1 MQYINDI
8 DVFFVQNQEFSQDIH
23 LKSYFCTFVLTS
35 KRIVKPQKNMLIP
48 NEFDEIRPYYDE
60 EVPETMTR
68 LLADPVFARV
78 LQRLFVDDTKIQEIR
93 ESMLQTRNVESF
105 QWRFMVPFLENIIM
119 SSTQGITVEGLEH
132 LEKDRSYL
140 FISNHRDIVLDS
152 ALLNI
157 QMYKFGYNTTE
168 IAMGSNL
175 LIYQWIEDLSR
186 VNRSFIVKR
195 NIPVR
200 QMIESSKLLSAY
212 IRKTVTNNGNS
223 IWISQRE
230 GRSKDGLD
238 LTSPALLKML
248 NMSNK
253 RKFVRGFQELSIVP
267 MAISYE
273 IEPCGNEKVAELLKR
288 QSDPDFQK
296 SERDDLLSMV
306 SGLKSQKGR
315 IQIQFGK
322 PISRGSLKSLSK
334 EGNINDRLKR
344 LADYIDAQVYTNYKL
359 FPNNYIAYD
368 LYYNCNKYIDQ
379 YTLEEQKLF
388 IELTHQRLKLVNEDR
403 EEAMELWL
411 KMYSTPVYSFEH
423 SSNPLSCEV

>member
-1 MQYINDI
+1 
-8 DVFFVQNQEFSQDIH
+8 
-23 LKSYFCTFVLTS
+23 
-35 KRIVKPQKNMLIP
+35 MLVS
-48 NEFDEIRPYYDE
+48 NEFDEIRPYNNE
-60 EVPETMTR
+60 EVPEIMTR
-68 LLADPVFARV
+68 LLNDSVFARV
-78 LQRLFVDDTKIQEIR
+78 LLRLFIDDAKVQEIR
-93 ESMLQTRNVESF
+93 EAMLQTRDVESF
-105 QWRFMVPFLENIIM
+105 QKRFMVPFLENIIDT
-119 SSTQGITVEGLEH
+119 STRGVTVGGLEH
-132 LEKDRSYL
+132 LNKDQSYL

-152 ALLNI
+152 ALLNVE
-157 QMYKFGYNTTE
+157 MYKFGYNSTA

-200 QMIESSKLLSAY
+200 QMIESSQLLSAY
-212 IRKTVTNNGNS
+212 IRQTLTNNGNS
-223 IWISQRE
+223 IWIAQRE

-238 LTSPALLKML
+238 QTSSALLKML

-296 SERDDLLSMV
+296 SERDDLLSMA
-306 SGLKSQKGR
+306 SGLKNQKGR
-315 IQIQFGK
+315 IQIQFSA
-322 PISRGSLKSLSK
+322 PINKAALKGLSK

-344 LADYIDAQVYTNYKL
+344 LADYIDKQIYTNYKL
-359 FPNNYIAYD
+359 YPNNYIAYD

-379 YTLEEQKLF
+379 YTIEEQRSF

-403 EEAMELWL
+403 EEAMDLWL
-411 KMYSTPVYSFEH
+411 KMYSTPVFSFE
-423 SSNPLSCEV
+423 NCCQQDPK